1 MFRGI
6 KKILIGGEK
15 EREILDLIREHI
27 EKLSEAAETLKIAIE
42 SDDPSLNYEICELER
57 MGDVIRRE
65 IALRLYEGAFLPAVR
80 AEFYRFAEL
89 VDESIDLI
97 EDTSVYFSMMSSIK
111 PEIRDLC
118 VRIAEINC
126 KMVDY
131 LYRAFDSVEKEA
143 DLSDKT
149 IKIRA
154 KEQEIDGLK
163 REIHSKMLH
172 IDISS
177 FWEGYI
183 LSNFLDNLVNISDKI
198 EDAADVIQIL
208 NVSFR

>member
-1 MFRGI
+1 MFKGI
-6 KKILIGGEK
+6 RKILVGGEK
-15 EREILDLIREHI
+15 EKEILDLIREHV
-27 EKLSEAAETLKIAIE
+27 EKLGEASETLKIALE
-42 SDDPSLNYEICELER
+42 NNDPSLSYEICELER

-65 IALRLYEGAFLPAVR
+65 IALKLFEGAFLPAIR
-80 AEFYRFAEL
+80 AEFFRFSEL

-97 EDTSVYFSMMSSIK
+97 EDTSVYFSMMKRIN
-111 PEIRDLC
+111 PEIRDSC
-118 VRIAEINC
+118 VRIAKLNC

-131 LYRAFDSVEKEA
+131 LYQAFDALEKEIDLA
-143 DLSDKT
+143 DKM

-163 REIHSKMLH
+163 RQIHSKMVH
-172 IDISS
+172 IDIKS

-183 LSNFLDNLVNISDKI
+183 LSNFLDNLVNISDKS

-208 NVSFR
+208 HVSLR